1 MISPLSSAS
10 ETVEVEYLL
19 SIDWGMSA
27 DGLPIGYDDGPQYDA
42 IESTLTARL
51 TPAQVEAVRESMQVD
66 GGAITIDGSGY
77 LLGPTINHVAGVDCR
92 LVSFVQDG
100 PADSSLSLID
110 CTAAIHYGPLSAPSG
125 GSLEYVLAHGVPY
138 PSDDPL
144 HLPWLDEAG
153 GSHADARGQYSTAS
167 VRWYSGQLTTTQA
180 ADAVN
185 ALRSLR
191 TARTSWTSMIR
202 PFGEGSSFTNYI
214 TIPRFKVVRESAL
227 TWAIELEIYRHV

>member
-1 MISPLSSAS
+1 MISPLSSTS

-19 SIDWGMSA
+19 SIDWGESA

-51 TPAQVEAVRESMQVD
+51 RPIDVATLRGQMQVD

-77 LLGPTINHVAGVDCR
+77 LLGPTINHAAGVDCR
-92 LVSFVQDG
+92 LVSLVQDG
-100 PADSSLSLID
+100 PADSALSLID
-110 CTAAIHYGPLSAPSG
+110 CTAVIHYGPLSAPSG

-153 GSHADARGQYSTAS
+153 GSHADPRGQYSTAS
-167 VRWYSGQLTTTQA
+167 VRWYSGQLTTAQA

-185 ALRSLR
+185 ALRNLR
-191 TARTSWTSMIR
+191 TASTTWTATIP
-202 PFGEGSSFTNYI
+202 PFGNSSALTNTI

-227 TWAIELEIYRHV
+227 TWGLELEIYRHV